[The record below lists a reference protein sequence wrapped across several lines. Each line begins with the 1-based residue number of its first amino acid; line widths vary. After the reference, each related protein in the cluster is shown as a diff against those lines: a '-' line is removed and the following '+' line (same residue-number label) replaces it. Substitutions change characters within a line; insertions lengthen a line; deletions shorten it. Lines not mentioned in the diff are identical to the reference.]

1 MGMNMEVIDKLPRRR
16 LQPDAARPRG
26 GIWELKTWAQT
37 AQILMAVAAFVGVVF
52 GIYQWREQLSL
63 NRTRAASELIS
74 RVTDRQFMDAYVR
87 LAQLRYYA
95 EMKTLTYEVS
105 KNYYPECNEKSW
117 LRFVL
122 SDLNLVVSTYYLV
135 AIFEKHDLA
144 DKNLTSDAISP
155 DFRAFCDIMEIFSV
169 YFPELKKNEK
179 LQYLRNKWRKG
190 TSGVLMH

>member
-1 MGMNMEVIDKLPRRR
+1 MEMIDTLRRR
-16 LQPDAARPRG
+16 WLRPETARSKAG
-26 GIWELKTWAQT
+26 TWELKNWAHIS
-37 AQILMAVAAFVGVVF
+37 QILMAVVALVGVAF

-87 LAQLRYYA
+87 LAQLRYHA

-135 AIFEKHDLA
+135 AVFENHDLA
-144 DKNLTSDAISP
+144 DKNLTRDAISP
-155 DFRAFCDIMEIFSV
+155 DFRAFCEIMEIFSV

-179 LQYLRNKWRKG
+179 LQYLRKIWGKG